1 MRIKHKFLPRQLNP
15 ETEILI
21 VGTFNPGINANR
33 ANFFYSRGHT
43 SFWELMSAIFGE
55 KCLRYSEKQEKEDF
69 IKRHKID
76 FADLIE
82 EIDITAQ
89 DLSSY
94 KDITLDENWN
104 VVKCKNIPQEISH
117 LNKLKKVCF
126 TRRTFQYIPNIQKK
140 VEELELWCKNKGIE
154 FRGLTTP
161 ANYGKVD
168 AQKRFEEWKAFFKEI
183 K

>member
-21 VGTFNPGINANR
+21 VGTFNPGINENS

-43 SFWELMSAIFGE
+43 SFWELMSVIFGE
-55 KCLRYSEKQEKEDF
+55 KCLRYSEEEEKEDF

-82 EIDITAQ
+82 EIDIAAQ
-89 DLSSY
+89 YLSSY

-104 VVKCKNIPQEISH
+104 AAKCKNIPQEISH

-126 TRRTFQYIPNIQKK
+126 TRKTFQHIPNIRKK
-140 VEELELWCKNKGIE
+140 VEELERWCKNHEIE
-154 FRGLTTP
+154 FRSLPTP
-161 ANYGKVD
+161 ANYAKVD

>member
-1 MRIKHKFLPRQLNP
+1 MKHKFLSRKLNP

-21 VGTFNPGINANR
+21 VGTFNPGINENR
-33 ANFFYSRGHT
+33 TNFFYSRGHT

-82 EIDITAQ
+82 EIDITVQ

-94 KDITLDENWN
+94 KDITLDENLN
-104 VVKCKNIPQEISH
+104 AAKCKNLPQELSH

-126 TRRTFQYIPNIQKK
+126 TRKTFQHIPNIRKK
-140 VEELELWCKNKGIE
+140 VEELERWCKNKGIE
-154 FRGLTTP
+154 FRRLTTP

-168 AQKRFEEWKAFFKEI
+168 AEKRFEEWKAFFKEI

>member
-21 VGTFNPGINANR
+21 VGTFNPGINENR

-43 SFWELMSAIFGE
+43 SFWELMSVIFGE
-55 KCLRYSEKQEKEDF
+55 KCLRYSEEEEKEDF

-82 EIDITAQ
+82 EIDIAAQ
-89 DLSSY
+89 YLSSY

-104 VVKCKNIPQEISH
+104 AAKCKNIPQEISH

-126 TRRTFQYIPNIQKK
+126 TRKTFQHIPNIRKK
-140 VEELELWCKNKGIE
+140 WRNWSVGVKTMKLNLGVYPRPQTTQRLMPRSALKN
-154 FRGLTTP
+154 
-161 ANYGKVD
+161 GKPFL
-168 AQKRFEEWKAFFKEI
+168 RR
-183 K
+183 

>member
-15 ETEILI
+15 DTEILI
-21 VGTFNPGINANR
+21 VGTFNPDVSKNS

-55 KCLRYSEKQEKEDF
+55 KCLRYSEKQEKEAF

-82 EIDITAQ
+82 EIDIDSQ

-94 KDITLDENWN
+94 KDITLDENLN
-104 VVKCKNIPQEISH
+104 AAKCKNLPQEISH
-117 LNKLKKVCF
+117 LNKLKKVGF
-126 TRRTFQYIPNIQKK
+126 TRSTFQHIPNIQKK
-140 VEELELWCKNKGIE
+140 VTDLERWCKNKGIE
-154 FRGLTTP
+154 FRCLTTP
-161 ANYGKVD
+161 ANYGKVN
-168 AQKRFEEWKAFFKEI
+168 AETRFEEWKNFFQEI

>member
-21 VGTFNPGINANR
+21 VGTFNPGINDNR

-82 EIDITAQ
+82 EIDIATQ

-104 VVKCKNIPQEISH
+104 VVKCKNLPQEISH
-117 LNKLKKVCF
+117 LNKLKKFVLHEKHF
-126 TRRTFQYIPNIQKK
+126 STFPTFAKRWRNWNSGVKTR
-140 VEELELWCKNKGIE
+140 ELNLG
-154 FRGLTTP
+154 
-161 ANYGKVD
+161 V
-168 AQKRFEEWKAFFKEI
+168 
-183 K
+183 

>member
-1 MRIKHKFLPRQLNP
+1 
-15 ETEILI
+15 
-21 VGTFNPGINANR
+21 
-33 ANFFYSRGHT
+33 
-43 SFWELMSAIFGE
+43 MSVIFGE
-55 KCLRYSEKQEKEDF
+55 KCLRYSEEEEKEDF

-82 EIDITAQ
+82 EIDIAAQ
-89 DLSSY
+89 YLSSY

-104 VVKCKNIPQEISH
+104 AAKCKNIPQEISH

-126 TRRTFQYIPNIQKK
+126 TRKTFQHIPNIRKK
-140 VEELELWCKNKGIE
+140 VEELERWCKNHEIE
-154 FRGLTTP
+154 FRSLPTP
-161 ANYGKVD
+161 ANYAKVD